1 MFAAMFFLIIG
12 DIAII
17 ANLTNFTIFI
27 VFLAVNAAVIY
38 LRYKSPQTQNG
49 FRIPLAIGK
58 MPVIPLLGF
67 CSVAFMLISLPLEVL
82 GLGAILGFL
91 GILFYYLFYLHKK
104 GKGKKGNFSK

>member
-1 MFAAMFFLIIG
+1 
-12 DIAII
+12 
-17 ANLTNFTIFI
+17 
-27 VFLAVNAAVIY
+27 
-38 LRYKSPQTQNG
+38 
-49 FRIPLAIGK
+49 
-58 MPVIPLLGF
+58 LLGF